1 MFNFER
7 SVQKSIF
14 VTIVYSDMRKI
25 IIIISLLFTA
35 IIATTWLYFKNLNSV
50 TQSNEK
56 VFLMIPEDA
65 SLIYEYKSEES
76 VYQIFKDFKLF
87 SEIIG
92 KTHFEHLK
100 GLKEIFI
107 DDLNAGPAL
116 KESKIFFSI
125 HTTQT
130 NKSDFLILT
139 TLAKENNDTNSLLEI
154 LASKYKISNSTLNQ
168 TTVHQIEF
176 NNKSKFWFFFN
187 NDVIAG
193 SFDKD
198 LITKSVNLIA
208 NKTLNKDLN
217 LNSNSPRSKK
227 SLANL
232 YINFS
237 KVPDF
242 LNHFSNRKNP
252 QETFYLKNI
261 KATATLNINY
271 QNNAFMFSGITLP
284 DKNSK
289 TYFNLFLSQKAGK
302 STLLDVIPFDVS
314 NYAFY
319 YVSDYKKFNTELRS
333 LHNQQKEWKKLEK
346 QLNYITQKHAINLDK
361 ELVTVIGK
369 EFGSFQLASGD
380 EIGII
385 KSSNTNRLSFL
396 LSTISSAVSDDIRH
410 FDDSYL
416 MQTYFGDA
424 LKNFKRPYYAF
435 IENHLIIANNTS
447 ALSSYLNNYSKQNL
461 LSRTDKNLNF
471 QQYLSNQGNIFYFI
485 HNSNSKAV
493 IKSFLSKNA
502 YKAFK
507 SDEFKWTDIYGFAIQ
522 FSADNDKYFT
532 NLYMNKM
539 PEEESL
545 LPNIDSL
552 INTPN

>member
-1 MFNFER
+1 
-7 SVQKSIF
+7 
-14 VTIVYSDMRKI
+14 MRKI
-25 IIIISLLFTA
+25 IIIISLLFAA

-65 SLIYEYKSEES
+65 SLIYEYKNEET

-87 SEIIG
+87 GEVIG
-92 KTHFEHLK
+92 TSHLDHLK

-107 DDLNAGPAL
+107 NNVNASKTL
-116 KESKIFFSI
+116 KESKIFLSI
-125 HTTQT
+125 HPTQA
-130 NKSDFLILT
+130 NQSDFLILT
-139 TLAKENNDTNSLLEI
+139 NLAKENTDATNLLEI
-154 LASKYKISNSTLNQ
+154 LASKYKLNKSTINQ

-176 NNKSKFWFFFN
+176 NNQSKFWFFFN
-187 NDVIAG
+187 NDVLIG
-193 SFDKD
+193 SFNQG
-198 LITKSVNLIA
+198 LITKSVSLIG
-208 NKTLNKDLN
+208 NKKLNTDFN
-217 LNSNSPRSKK
+217 LNDNSPRSKK
-227 SLANL
+227 SLSNL

-271 QNNAFMFSGITLP
+271 QNNAFMFSGITFP
-284 DKNSK
+284 NKNSK
-289 TYFNLFLSQKAGK
+289 TYFNLFLSQQPGK
-302 STLLDVIPFDVS
+302 STLLDMIPFDVS
-314 NYAFY
+314 NYTFY
-319 YVSDYKKFNTELRS
+319 YVSDYQKFNNDLRNF
-333 LHNQQKEWKKLEK
+333 HNQQNEWKKLEK
-346 QLNYITQKHAINLDK
+346 QLNYITQKHAINLDT
-361 ELVTVIGK
+361 ELIPVIGK

-380 EIGII
+380 KIGII

-396 LSTISSAVSDDIRH
+396 LSTISSAVSENIRH

-424 LKNFKRPYYAF
+424 LKEFKRPYYAI
-435 IENHLIIANNTS
+435 IENHLIVANNTT
-447 ALSSYLNNYSKQNL
+447 ALNRYLNNYSQQKF

-485 HNSNSKAV
+485 HNSNSKAIV
-493 IKSFLSKNA
+493 KSFLSKSA
-502 YKAFK
+502 YKSFK
-507 SDEFKWTDIYGFAIQ
+507 SDEFKWTDIYGFAMQ
-522 FSADNDKYFT
+522 FSADKDKYFT

-552 INTPN
+552 INTSIE